1 MLFSCWQQLF
11 QEEKMDRN
19 LAIEFVR
26 LTEAAALAAARFMSR
41 GDERLA
47 EQAAAKIM
55 YEVLNSVEVH
65 GRIVIGMGE
74 AAETSTLYSG
84 ETVGKEHPDQVD
96 LALDPLDG
104 TNICATGGP
113 NSISVI
119 AIAPPGG
126 LVPLPMMLME
136 KIVVGPRAKG
146 AIDIDLAPAENLDN
160 IASALQCRREDLIVA
175 ILDRPRH
182 RTLIE
187 AVRKSGAHVKLI
199 GDGEVSTSLTACRRE
214 GGIDVVMG
222 TGDAGKAVI
231 TAAGLKCLGGDFQGR
246 LLPQSEEEKEKLND
260 FDPERVLTLSDL
272 VPTDFVMFA
281 ATGVTDGDLLKG
293 VRFVRG
299 GATTNSIVM
308 RSKSGTIR
316 FLSTEH
322 HFDREPDYNSRSPF

>member
-1 MLFSCWQQLF
+1 M
-11 QEEKMDRN
+11 
-19 LAIEFVR
+19 EFVR
-26 LTEAAALAAARFMSR
+26 VTEAAALAAARFMGR

-47 EQAAAKIM
+47 EQTAAETMSK
-55 YEVLNSVEVH
+55 VLNSVEVE
-65 GRIVIGMGE
+65 GRVVIGMGE
-74 AAETSTLYSG
+74 ATETSTLYSG
-84 ETVGKEHPDQVD
+84 ETVGAPNPDQVD

-126 LVPLPMMLME
+126 MVPLPMMLME
-136 KIVVGPRAKG
+136 KIVVGPKARG
-146 AIDIDLAPAENLDN
+146 IIDLNLTPAENLDN

-182 RTLIE
+182 RALIE
-187 AVRKSGAHVKLI
+187 AVRKSGARVKLI
-199 GDGEVSTSLTACRRE
+199 GDGEVSASLAACRRE

-222 TGDAGKAVI
+222 IGDASKAVI
-231 TAAGLKCLGGDFQGR
+231 TAAGLKCMGGDFHGR
-246 LLPQSEEEKEKLND
+246 LLPQSQEEKEKLKEL
-260 FDPERVLTLSDL
+260 DPQRILTLSDL
-272 VPTDFVMFA
+272 VPTEFVMFA